1 MTFFCNNN
9 CVLRRSIENGI
20 DVVQRFNRKVIVH
33 FITYIE
39 APWFL
44 DLSAIDPFIPY
55 RTIRVLWRNKAI
67 QDEEYRQSRF
77 RNVEAM
83 QLYIFTS
90 HLLVNAK

>member
-9 CVLRRSIENGI
+9 CVLRRSVENGI

-55 RTIRVLWRNKAI
+55 RTIRVLWRNK
-67 QDEEYRQSRF
+67 QSKTRSKNTGNLDLEMWKPCSYTYF
-77 RNVEAM
+77 RV
-83 QLYIFTS
+83 IC
-90 HLLVNAK
+90 